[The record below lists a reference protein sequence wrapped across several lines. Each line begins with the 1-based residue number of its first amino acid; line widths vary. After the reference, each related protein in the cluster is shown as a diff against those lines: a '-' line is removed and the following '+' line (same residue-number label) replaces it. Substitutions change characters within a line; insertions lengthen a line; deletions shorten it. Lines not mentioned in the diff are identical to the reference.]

1 MSKGALEMAEEP
13 EIKLPTCWII
23 EKEREFQK
31 KIYLCLI
38 YYVKAFDYMD
48 HNILWKALKIWQYQT
63 ILPVS

>member
-1 MSKGALEMAEEP
+1 MSKGALEKAEEP

-31 KIYLCLI
+31 IYLGLI
-38 YYVKAFDYMD
+38 YYVKAFDDMD
-48 HNILWKALKIWQYQT
+48 HNILWKPLKIWKYQT